1 MEVACI
7 AVLAAV
13 PVPRPGACP
22 VSNPEPPARQ
32 KLLNPP
38 LTPKICTLERF
49 LYANISS
56 RTRGVREKCYFSQK
70 FTPSGR
76 KSRPKLSLGGG
87 QWGCGSA
94 GERANEARPGCRGIC
109 PPLVED
115 NSCEQ
120 HFSSPL

>member
-13 PVPRPGACP
+13 PVRRPGACL

-49 LYANISS
+49 LYANIGS
-56 RTRGVREKCYFSQK
+56 RTRGVRENCYFSQK

-76 KSRPKLSLGGG
+76 KWRPKLSLGAG
-87 QWGCGSA
+87 QWGRGSA

-115 NSCEQ
+115 NSC
-120 HFSSPL
+120 